1 MEEGSSYS
9 LAGVDIDAA
18 DAAKRDMK
26 SLLAAPK
33 SLVLN
38 ELGAFA
44 SLVDGSFPELT
55 HPVLVLKVE
64 EPGSKQL
71 L

>member
-1 MEEGSSYS
+1 MEKGSSYS
-9 LAGVDIDAA
+9 LAGVDIAEA

-38 ELGAFA
+38 EIGAFSA
-44 SLVDGSFPELT
+44 LVDGRFPGLE
-55 HPVLVLKVE
+55 HPVLVL
-64 EPGSKQL
+64 SRRASS
-71 L
+71 